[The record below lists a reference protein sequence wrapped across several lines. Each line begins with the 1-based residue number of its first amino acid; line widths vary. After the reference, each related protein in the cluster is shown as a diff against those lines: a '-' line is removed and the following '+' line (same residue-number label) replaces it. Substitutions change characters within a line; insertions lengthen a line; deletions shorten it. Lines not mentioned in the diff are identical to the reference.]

1 MWLSYLIGRIWSFLI
16 EAMVILVVATMV
28 TFMFGSSSHPFESF
42 LFSVI
47 AVGVFFV
54 ANK

>member
-1 MWLSYLIGRIWSFLI
+1 MWLSYLIGRIWSFLM

-28 TFMFGSSSHPFESF
+28 TFMFGSSSHPLESF

-47 AVGVFFV
+47 VVGAFFV